1 MAKEAIVQIRM
12 DSQMKESVEALY
24 NHLGTSFPEAVRVFA
39 AQSIM
44 EHGYPFVPRAYQKTK
59 TTARGRLAAF
69 ASPDLLAQEADAF
82 RNAMVKKHE

>member
-24 NHLGTSFPEAVRVFA
+24 HHLGTSFPEAVRVFA
-39 AQSIM
+39 AESLM
-44 EHGYPFVPRAYQKTK
+44 EHGYPFTPRVYQKPK
-59 TTARGRLAAF
+59 ASVRGRLAAY
-69 ASPDLLAQEADAF
+69 ASSDLRKQEADAF